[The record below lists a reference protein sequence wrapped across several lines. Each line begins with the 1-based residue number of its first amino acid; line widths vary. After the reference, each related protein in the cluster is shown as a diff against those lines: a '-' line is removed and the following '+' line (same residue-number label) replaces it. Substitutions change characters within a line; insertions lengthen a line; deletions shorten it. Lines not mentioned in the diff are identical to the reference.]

1 MFVIVLIGGEPE
13 YLITGYKP
21 SLTVINSTLSVPG
34 VGADC
39 LVKLLG
45 KKKTI
50 DDLLSL
56 FDCNTGTVIV
66 IFDELSLE
74 PEI

>member
-1 MFVIVLIGGEPE
+1 
-13 YLITGYKP
+13 
-21 SLTVINSTLSVPG
+21 LSVPG
-34 VGADC
+34 VEADC
-39 LVKLLG
+39 LEKLLG

-56 FDCNTGTVIV
+56 FDCKTGTVIV